1 MTRPTPSSMI
11 RQSNGEMT
19 AWPEDSAAN
28 ELPLASLMDMTVPLS
43 IELGRTQISI
53 DDKAKLGRGSVVQ
66 LGRRAGEPIDLYVAG
81 RKFAQGEVV
90 VLGDQFGVRI
100 TKILSKITMPE
111 GTA

>member
-1 MTRPTPSSMI
+1 MTRPTPGGLPN
-11 RQSNGEMT
+11 QPTPEM
-19 AWPEDSAAN
+19 AVWPAEDSG
-28 ELPLASLMDMTVPLS
+28 ELPSSLMEMTVPVS

-90 VLGDQFGVRI
+90 VLGGQFGVRI
-100 TKILSKITMPE
+100 TKILAKLMGPE

>member
-1 MTRPTPSSMI
+1 MTRPTPRTSLD
-11 RQSNGEMT
+11 EMA
-19 AWPEDSAAN
+19 AWPEDSAVN
-28 ELPLASLMDMTVPLS
+28 ELPISSLMDMTVPLS

-100 TKILSKITMPE
+100 TKILSKIAMPE

>member
-1 MTRPTPSSMI
+1 MNRPTPGGLPN
-11 RQSNGEMT
+11 QPTPEMAVWT
-19 AWPEDSAAN
+19 SDDEIPQN
-28 ELPLASLMDMTVPLS
+28 FMDMTVPVQ

-100 TKILSKITMPE
+100 TKILSKIAT
-111 GTA
+111 TDAS

>member
-1 MTRPTPSSMI
+1 MTRPTPGGLPNQPAPEMAVWSAEDEI
-11 RQSNGEMT
+11 PSN
-19 AWPEDSAAN
+19 
-28 ELPLASLMDMTVPLS
+28 LMEMTVPVQ
-43 IELGRTQISI
+43 IELGRAQISI
-53 DDKAKLGRGSVVQ
+53 DDKARLGRGSVVQ

-100 TKILSKITMPE
+100 TKILHKMGVPE